1 MSIVYSI
8 QFNLLSTDY
17 LPAKYILVFQHTGQ
31 VSSTTIFHN
40 SEVRK
45 ENLKLL
51 ILRQKIVYLV
61 ENMVNVANML
71 PQIVFHCVS

>member
-31 VSSTTIFHN
+31 VSSTTI
-40 SEVRK
+40 ST
-45 ENLKLL
+45 
-51 ILRQKIVYLV
+51 ILRCARKILS
-61 ENMVNVANML
+61 
-71 PQIVFHCVS
+71 F